1 MPGRTVAAKD
11 LQSDDISS
19 RDGDAAA
26 RTEHVILEIVPP
38 VPPEVPVATSVGF
51 KVRVSCADGSDLR
64 GGHVEIM
71 AAEQVVA
78 TPALIEHRDGCNETA
93 AIAIRS
99 PDRVGAYG
107 LAVVFPRQEIG
118 ANIYEEGTLPI
129 SFRTRPHATSL
140 AVWAVPSP
148 VPIGGNFS
156 VTVGAKSSG
165 ACELNGAS
173 VEISDETGAAV
184 GHGTLGAM
192 PWPGTS
198 GLYWAQ
204 IGLAAPRE
212 EGTFSWRVAFP
223 VQELKL
229 PHDASSATFGF
240 TATRAPEHRLTV
252 KVTEREGATPLAD
265 VQVALGP
272 YRASTD
278 AAGLARL
285 EIPAGRFGLAVWK
298 SGFEGAPKTIE
309 IAGDVALQVEMT
321 RVPQEPEI
329 WETAWD

>member
-1 MPGRTVAAKD
+1 MAVRESGDTAS
-11 LQSDDISS
+11 Q
-19 RDGDAAA
+19 RDGDA
-26 RTEHVILEIVPP
+26 RTRPVSLEIAPP
-38 VPPEVPVATSVGF
+38 VPPEVPVATSVSF

-78 TPALIEHRDGCNETA
+78 TPALIEHRDGFSETA

-99 PDRVGAYG
+99 PDHLGVYG
-107 LAVVFPRQEIG
+107 LTVVFPHQEISG
-118 ANIYEEGTLPI
+118 AVYEETTLPI
-129 SFRTRPHATSL
+129 AFRTRPHATSL

-165 ACELNGAS
+165 ACDLKGARID
-173 VEISDETGAAV
+173 ISDETGAAV
-184 GHGTLGAM
+184 GHGTLGAA

-204 IGLAAPRE
+204 IGLAAPRG
-212 EGTFSWRVAFP
+212 EGTFSWGVAFP

-229 PHDASSATFGF
+229 PHDESSATFGF
-240 TATRAPEHRLTV
+240 ATVRPPEHRLTV
-252 KVTEREGATPLAD
+252 KVTESEGATPLAD

-285 EIPAGRFGLAVWK
+285 EIPAGQFGLAVWK
-298 SGFEGAPKTIE
+298 SGFEGAPKTVE

>member
-1 MPGRTVAAKD
+1 MAAKD
-11 LQSDDISS
+11 SGDTASQ
-19 RDGDAAA
+19 RDGDA
-26 RTEHVILEIVPP
+26 RTRPVILEIIPP
-38 VPPEVPVATSVGF
+38 VPPEVPVATSIGF

-64 GGHVEIM
+64 GGHIDIM

-78 TPALIEHRDGCNETA
+78 TPALIEHRDGLNETG

-99 PDRVGAYG
+99 PDHLGAYG
-107 LAVVFPRQEIG
+107 LTVVFPRQEIG
-118 ANIYEEGTLPI
+118 EAVCEESTLPI
-129 SFRTRPHATSL
+129 AFRTRPHATSL
-140 AVWAVPSP
+140 AVWAIPSP

-165 ACELNGAS
+165 GCELKGAR

-184 GHGTLGAM
+184 GDGTLGAT

-198 GLYWAQ
+198 GLFWAQ
-204 IGLAAPRE
+204 IGLAAPRR
-212 EGTFSWRVAFP
+212 EGTFSWRAAFP

-229 PHDASSATFGF
+229 PHDSSSATFGF
-240 TATRAPEHRLTV
+240 TATKPPEHRLTV
-252 KVTEREGATPLAD
+252 KVTESEGAALAD

-272 YRASTD
+272 YRAATD
-278 AAGLARL
+278 AAGVASL
-285 EIPAGRFGLAVWK
+285 EIPAGQFGLAVWK
-298 SGFEGAPKTIE
+298 SGFEGAPKTVE

-321 RVPQEPEI
+321 RIPQEPEV